1 MAKILLVED
10 NLDLVAMVQR
20 FLVFEKYVV
29 ECVSD
34 GAEALD
40 HLKTFPYDLIILDW
54 ELPGMNGV
62 DVCKEFR
69 NRQGNTPILMLTG
82 KDTISN
88 KETGLNSGAD
98 DYLTK
103 PFDLR
108 ELGARIRAILR
119 RPPAVTAKESVY
131 QAGHLTLDA
140 IKHEVKSMGQP
151 VELGPKEFQLLEF
164 LMRHP
169 NQVFTPE
176 ALLNMV
182 WSSQSEATEEAL
194 RTAMKRLRKKIDPDN
209 KVVRNVHGV
218 GYVLDNTKSE

>member
-10 NLDLVAMVQR
+10 NLDLIAMIER

-29 ECVSD
+29 ESVSD

-62 DVCKEFR
+62 DVCREFR
-69 NRQGNTPILMLTG
+69 NRHGNTPILMLTG
-82 KDTISN
+82 KSTIAN
-88 KETGLNSGAD
+88 KEAGLNSGAD

-119 RPPAVTAKESVY
+119 RPPTVTAKESIY
-131 QAGHLTLDA
+131 EAGHLTLDA
-140 IKHEVKSMGQP
+140 IKHEVRSMGEV
-151 VELGPKEFQLLEF
+151 VELGPREFQLLEF
-164 LMRHP
+164 LLRHP

-176 ALLNMV
+176 ALLNKV
-182 WSSQSEATEEAL
+182 WSAQSEATEEAL
-194 RTAMKRLRKKIDPDN
+194 RTTMKRLRKKIDPDN
-209 KVVRNVHGV
+209 KIVRNVHGV
-218 GYVLDNTKSE
+218 GYVLDNIRPE